1 MEVGLVSEGE
11 CRQLAVWIQKS
22 EDLDRFARTQK
33 NRGIEPRVFVL
44 LKILNGSA
52 AAPYARLR

>member
-1 MEVGLVSEGE
+1 LGWFQKVSVASRRFGFKK
-11 CRQLAVWIQKS
+11 VKIWIVARERKKPAALS
-22 EDLDRFARTQK
+22 RGFFA
-33 NRGIEPRVFVL
+33 L